1 MDKLDIKTKL
11 KIFFFRRKYI
21 KEIEKEIRDS
31 EKDIYTYFK
40 PYDLED
46 ECTNYRELT
55 IINHRRL
62 WGWIAYQTLKKK
74 KKLYKTDYFKHYDIP
89 PNKCPNSFCY
99 LCEYREKHYGLCR
112 TCLLDWDKEKNNLI
126 PTHCSDSYWG
136 DWYRSTNWIKTYYY
150 ADKISKLKERTIK

>member
-1 MDKLDIKTKL
+1 MDKIDIKTKL

-74 KKLYKTDYFKHYDIP
+74 KKSHKIDYFKHYDIP
-89 PNKCPNSFCY
+89 PNKYPDCFCY
-99 LCEYREKHYGLCR
+99 LCEYKNRHNQLCVN
-112 TCLLDWDKEKNNLI
+112 CLLDWGTDDKYRAICTYSYYGLLNN
-126 PTHCSDSYWG
+126 SKS
-136 DWYRSTNWIKTYYY
+136 WIKRYYY